1 MLSCKQAS
9 RLLSQSLDRRLT
21 WRERTALRLHLTIC
35 DVCRRFG
42 RQLLLLREAAKRM
55 VRLTEQNETLQLS
68 QEAKARIASA
78 LDLERQ

>member
-21 WRERTALRLHLTIC
+21 WRERSALRLHLTIC

-42 RQLLLLREAAKRM
+42 RQLLLLRQATKRM
-55 VRLTEQNETLQLS
+55 ISQTEQDEQLQLS
-68 QEAKARIASA
+68 QEAKARIANA

>member
-42 RQLLLLREAAKRM
+42 RQLLLLRQATRRM
-55 VRLTEQNETLQLS
+55 ISQTEQDEQLQLS
-68 QEAKARIASA
+68 QEAKARIANA

>member
-21 WRERTALRLHLTIC
+21 WRELTALRLHLTIC

-42 RQLLLLREAAKRM
+42 RQLLLLRQATRRM
-55 VRLTEQNETLQLS
+55 IRLTEQNEQLLLS

>member
-42 RQLLLLREAAKRM
+42 RQLMLLREAAKRM

-68 QEAKARIASA
+68 QEAKARIAST